1 MSEVRDDHMDAPRLR
16 SKVPLLRP
24 HDRAEAEVSTRL
36 QVNAA
41 LERLAGKTILVA
53 VVAGAEGS
61 AGVYETLS
69 IETTDGTL
77 VQLETRDA
85 RNRESWLQVA
95 K

>member
-1 MSEVRDDHMDAPRLR
+1 MASVATTRGAP
-16 SKVPLLRP
+16 
-24 HDRAEAEVSTRL
+24 EARVLSTRA
-36 QVNAA
+36 QVNSA
-41 LERLAGKTILVA
+41 LDRLAGKTILVA